1 MAKSEI
7 VAVIA
12 DEIVKAGSRFG
23 RAWAELKLR
32 NPDRTTWFDN
42 MVIKLDSPTG
52 EGFHTIL
59 RKMVRELYAS
69 RDEKLRWNISE
80 KVLEFLGDKSRTYW
94 RHIFLTGVYF
104 GYFGYFK
111 SSVGSVETSKAE
123 TNL

>member
-1 MAKSEI
+1 MAKSGI
-7 VAVIA
+7 IAAVA
-12 DEIVKAGSRFG
+12 DEVVKAGSRFG

-32 NPDRTTWFDN
+32 NLDRTTWFDN

-69 RDEKLRWNISE
+69 KDEKIKWNISG

-94 RHIFLTGVYF
+94 RHAFLTGVYF
-104 GYFGYFK
+104 GYFGFFK
-111 SSVGSVETSKAE
+111 PSAEGEKGPKAE
-123 TNL
+123 ASK